1 MQVKSHLSV
10 LIHDL
15 ANKYGDKTALTFKK
29 FGSDKWQSVSWNQFS
44 LRVKQV
50 SNALLNIG
58 AKPHDKIAVFSQNC
72 VHYLYTDFGAYGI
85 KVCSIPFYA
94 TSSEQQIQYMI
105 NDGQVRFLFVG
116 EQDQYDKA
124 HRVFALCPSLE
135 RVSSS
140 STPAC
145 ASVLTTRLPFTSR
158 ISSSWARTCLDRQ
171 RWRLCISRQAWMI
184 WLTSFIPVVLPVTAR
199 ESC

>member
-58 AKPHDKIAVFSQNC
+58 AKPHDKIAVFSQKRGT
-72 VHYLYTDFGAYGI
+72 LL
-85 KVCSIPFYA
+85 
-94 TSSEQQIQYMI
+94 IQ
-105 NDGQVRFLFVG
+105 VG
-116 EQDQYDKA
+116 
-124 HRVFALCPSLE
+124 C
-135 RVSSS
+135 
-140 STPAC
+140 T
-145 ASVLTTRLPFTSR
+145 
-158 ISSSWARTCLDRQ
+158 
-171 RWRLCISRQAWMI
+171 WRMLS
-184 WLTSFIPVVLPVTAR
+184 
-199 ESC
+199 